1 LSDSKTQA
9 IQEKLFF
16 YQEVVD
22 MAVSPKNPL
31 FYLGLILT
39 VALATGLFIAYN
51 KEDKSASSSDSAANE
66 TRWGEMI
73 WDVGKWG

>member
-1 LSDSKTQA
+1 MEQSTRQ
-9 IQEKLFF
+9 
-16 YQEVVD
+16 
-22 MAVSPKNPL
+22 PL

-39 VALATGLFIAYN
+39 VALATGVFIAYN
-51 KEDKSASSSDSAANE
+51 KVDKNASAPDTGENE